1 MDYIIIECPHC
12 KDHIIVN
19 LKELNCKIFRHGTY
33 KDSYKQIDPHLD
45 KIMCDKLFNNGEI
58 YGCGKPFE
66 LIQENNSFISIT
78 CDYK

>member
-1 MDYIIIECPHC
+1 MDYIVIECPHC
-12 KDHIIVN
+12 KDHIVVN

-33 KDSYKQIDPHLD
+33 KNSYKQIDPHLD
-45 KIMCDKLFNNGEI
+45 KENCDKLFNNSEI

-66 LIQENNSFISIT
+66 LIEENNTFLAII

>member
-12 KDHIIVN
+12 KDNLIVN

-45 KIMCDKLFNNGEI
+45 KENCDRLFNNGEI
-58 YGCGKPFE
+58 YGCAKPFE
-66 LIQENNSFISIT
+66 LIEQNDTYVPIKCE
-78 CDYK
+78 YK